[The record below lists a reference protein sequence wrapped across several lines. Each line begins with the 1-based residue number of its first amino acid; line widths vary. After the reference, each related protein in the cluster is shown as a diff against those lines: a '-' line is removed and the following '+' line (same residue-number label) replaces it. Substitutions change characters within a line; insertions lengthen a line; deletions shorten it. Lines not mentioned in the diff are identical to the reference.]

1 MKKMNQ
7 LVFAAIILG
16 ITALSS
22 CKKDDHDHDHDHDN
36 QTGTVVVKME
46 HVWGMNNAQFSLNST
61 LVHPMNQ
68 DTMTFTTFK
77 YYISNFKL
85 KKSDGTWWTHPE
97 SYFLVDQSNASTMN
111 LNLGSI
117 PTGEYTEMS
126 YTLGVDSIK
135 NVSGAQSGALST
147 ANNMFWSWNSGYLMV
162 KAEGTSPQ
170 SANGSFAFHL
180 GGFSGA
186 NNIVTQKTVSFSS
199 NALTV
204 SHDKTSEIHMTA
216 NPAKLFH
223 ADPLSA
229 GTMVMMPG
237 IKAKSM
243 ATNFYGSFAF
253 DHLVE

>member
-1 MKKMNQ
+1 MKKLN
-7 LVFAAIILG
+7 LFVFSALTLG
-16 ITALSS
+16 IVALSS
-22 CKKDDHDHDHDHDN
+22 CKKDDHDHDHNN
-36 QTGTVVVKME
+36 QTGMVVVKME
-46 HVWGMNNAQFSLNST
+46 HVWGMNNTPFSLNSS

-97 SYFLVDQSNASTMN
+97 SYFLVDQSIASTMN

-126 YTLGVDSIK
+126 YILGVDSIK

-147 ANNMFWSWNSGYLMV
+147 ANNMFWSWNSGYIMV

-180 GGFSGA
+180 GGFSGT
-186 NNIVTQKTVSFSS
+186 NKIVTQNTVSFSS

-204 SHDKTSEIHMTA
+204 SHDKSSEIHMTA

-223 ADPLSA
+223 TDPLST

-243 ATNFYGSFAF
+243 ALNFYGSFTF